1 MKNGLWSGI
10 IQYDTRSIVA
20 SVTSVSNVFFVSRIY
35 LDLKNIQLSCP
46 CLRNVG
52 LECHLQHSKTR
63 ISGIFFHALHW
74 WENGRIRVVP
84 KKYFLGS
91 TIFGPYKV
99 DFWKVDHSNN
109 VHPSQRSFFTQ
120 KMEGKQMYHVRVEK
134 YKSKPCCVRWYA
146 GPIHSGRKLPKKS
159 HFYYSLTFITWI

>member
-1 MKNGLWSGI
+1 MILGQLSL
-10 IQYDTRSIVA
+10 QLSHLFEMM
-20 SVTSVSNVFFVSRIY
+20 FFLCLEY
-35 LDLKNIQLSCP
+35 LDLSPLKNIQLSCP

-84 KKYFLGS
+84 KKYFLSS

-146 GPIHSGRKLPKKS
+146 GPIHSGRKLPKKY
-159 HFYYSLTFITWI
+159 HFYYSLRRITRI